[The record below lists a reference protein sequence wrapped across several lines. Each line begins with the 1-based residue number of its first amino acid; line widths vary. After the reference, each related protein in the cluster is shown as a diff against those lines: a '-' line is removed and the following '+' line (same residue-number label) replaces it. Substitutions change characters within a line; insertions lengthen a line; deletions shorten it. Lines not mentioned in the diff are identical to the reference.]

1 MMLKHTTRHLKVS
14 VPQSYKILQGYKIL
28 KVAMAYSAQAVSW
41 GRLNFIYFAT
51 LSSHLVERMLD
62 GNYYS
67 SPRHPAVTP
76 RDALACLC
84 PPETHW
90 ASAKVF
96 RVFLLKKNAKKVA
109 DVEMQCNALINCLI
123 SSSQQFT
130 WLWPAFS
137 VTQVSRYN
145 AKNIS
150 DFLLL
155 VELVNINLIF

>member
-96 RVFLLKKNAKKVA
+96 HVFFSKKKCKKSSRCGNA
-109 DVEMQCNALINCLI
+109 MQCINKLLD
-123 SSSQQFT
+123 SLF
-130 WLWPAFS
+130 PA
-137 VTQVSRYN
+137 
-145 AKNIS
+145 
-150 DFLLL
+150 
-155 VELVNINLIF
+155 INLTMTSFQCDTNIKIQCKKHQ